1 MVIKV
6 SEIESRN
13 YYVLVSL
20 MGWVY
25 KMILNFILIMI
36 YYVENY
42 IYWFCLIIFY
52 LFIVIGLMID
62 DWFIL

>member
-1 MVIKV
+1 MKV
-6 SEIESRN
+6 VKQKVEIIM
-13 YYVLVSL
+13 LVSL

-42 IYWFCLIIFY
+42 IY
-52 LFIVIGLMID
+52 
-62 DWFIL
+62 

>member
-1 MVIKV
+1 M
-6 SEIESRN
+6 
-13 YYVLVSL
+13 LVSL

-42 IYWFCLIIFY
+42 IYLFCLIIFY

>member
-1 MVIKV
+1 M
-6 SEIESRN
+6 
-13 YYVLVSL
+13 LVSL
-20 MGWVY
+20 IVWVY

-42 IYWFCLIIFY
+42 IYLFCLIIFY